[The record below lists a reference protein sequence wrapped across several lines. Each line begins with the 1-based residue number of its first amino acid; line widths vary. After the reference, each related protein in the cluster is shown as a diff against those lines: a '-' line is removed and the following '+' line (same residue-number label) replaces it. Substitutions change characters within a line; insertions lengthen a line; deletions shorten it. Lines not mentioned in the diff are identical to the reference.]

1 MPTKHVG
8 GSNRNTGQADGGM
21 YPGCLDAE
29 NHRVGVEQLIAPIKV
44 LLGPKNARTQVGG
57 GLTSGAELKAGKGRM
72 PRRSAGP

>member
-29 NHRVGVEQLIAPIKV
+29 NFRIGIAQITPTIRGI
-44 LLGPKNARTQVGG
+44 LDPKNARTQVGG

-72 PRRSAGP
+72 PRRSSGP